1 MIILGGFQTALKTYK
16 TFPKLQSQ
24 IALADCGVRMHR
36 ILISLLGKYILFTRY
51 QAATERMNHW
61 TGQRLGTELLKDI
74 V

>member
-1 MIILGGFQTALKTYK
+1 MIILGGSQTALKTYK

-24 IALADCGVRMHR
+24 IALADCGVR

-61 TGQRLGTELLKDI
+61 TGQRLGNELLKDI